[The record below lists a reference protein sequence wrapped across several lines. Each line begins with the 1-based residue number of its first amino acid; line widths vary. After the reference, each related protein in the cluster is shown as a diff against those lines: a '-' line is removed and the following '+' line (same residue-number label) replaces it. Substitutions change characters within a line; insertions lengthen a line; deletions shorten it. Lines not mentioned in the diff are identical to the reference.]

1 MSSSSVI
8 RRAALALVACAAV
21 PAVAAAQVPTDAR
34 WSAEA
39 AVGWAFPAG
48 GNVLSS
54 GIGTVFNRATVVEDQ
69 SYGDIFGAGVHVNFG
84 GGYRLDDM
92 SEVRGELSID
102 SAGAEL
108 KQIGS
113 SGSAALYAMLD
124 DYTAVSIEAGY
135 RRYFADA
142 SERMRPFGGATLG
155 LAVLPDINADLA
167 APDANASVAGLSIYS
182 GGGALTFG
190 VNGGVLYALTDR
202 VDVKGQIGV
211 RHIGGLAEADGLA
224 GTGLENVNDESGR
237 WTVPL
242 TVGVRYRF

>member
-1 MSSSSVI
+1 MSPSVI
-8 RRAALALVACAAV
+8 RRAVLAAV
-21 PAVAAAQVPTDAR
+21 ASLAIPAVAAAQVPSDST

-39 AVGWAFPAG
+39 SVGWAFPAG

-54 GIGTVFNRATVVEDQ
+54 GIGTIFDRATVIEDQ
-69 SYGDIFGAGVHVNFG
+69 SYGDIFGTGVRVNLG

-92 SEVRGELSID
+92 AEVRGELSID

-108 KQIGS
+108 RRIGS
-113 SGSAALYAMLD
+113 SGPSALYATLD
-124 DYTAVSIEAGY
+124 DYRAVSIEGGY

-142 SERMRPFGGATLG
+142 SERMRPYGGATIG
-155 LAVLPDINADLA
+155 LAILPDINADLA
-167 APDANASVAGLSIYS
+167 VPDADASVAALPFYD
-182 GGGALTFG
+182 GGAALTFG

-202 VDVKGQIGV
+202 VDVKGQIGI
-211 RHIGGLAEADGLA
+211 RHIGGMAEGEGLA
-224 GTGLENVNDESGR
+224 GTGLENINDSSSR